1 MRIHKLMICLLI
13 CAAAVSCNG
22 RKDPET
28 PGYIV
33 QVSMGEWDE
42 QFYPTEDIIA
52 RIDEVCSIIHL
63 EKVLVGW
70 VTDPEPY
77 RQIGEYLHGK
87 GIQMLLY
94 LPVFAETEGA
104 FENIPAVDIWG
115 EAPTRYIIPGGGGF
129 KFNCPTVQ
137 SNIDNLIGFYEEH
150 LADVDF
156 DGVFLDRIRTQSFVC
171 GINGVLGCGCDNCAA
186 LFEAE
191 GVNLDDVRRAYE
203 AKGDKFFSVT
213 SYDPKTGFTFEDETA
228 RAFFEAKCR
237 IVSTSV
243 AKVCDYFHN
252 RGMIVG
258 LDLFAPILA
267 QFVGQD
273 YGILAEHCDF
283 IKPMLYRKTWA
294 PAGIGFDYD
303 LLRQSAPGADGYPEL
318 TLDVEFLREQL
329 RAMEDLPCQKYPGI
343 EIVYDEKI
351 VPTTP
356 EYIIESL
363 NTVLEFGYEGA
374 VVSWNIMQ
382 VPKDHIRC
390 LADVSAQPSRH
401 STGSK

>member
-1 MRIHKLMICLLI
+1 MRIDKLIICLLI

-52 RIDEVCSIIHL
+52 RIDEVCSIIPL

-258 LDLFAPILA
+258 LDLFCADSRT
-267 QFVGQD
+267 V
-273 YGILAEHCDF
+273 
-283 IKPMLYRKTWA
+283 RR
-294 PAGIGFDYD
+294 AG
-303 LLRQSAPGADGYPEL
+303 L
-318 TLDVEFLREQL
+318 
-329 RAMEDLPCQKYPGI
+329 
-343 EIVYDEKI
+343 
-351 VPTTP
+351 
-356 EYIIESL
+356 
-363 NTVLEFGYEGA
+363 
-374 VVSWNIMQ
+374 
-382 VPKDHIRC
+382 
-390 LADVSAQPSRH
+390 RH
-401 STGSK
+401 SGRALRLHQTYALP

>member
-1 MRIHKLMICLLI
+1 MKSNARHLFAF
-13 CAAAVSCNG
+13 AAAIAALLSLFSCKGN
-22 RKDPET
+22 KTKEI
-28 PGYIV
+28 PGFII
-33 QVSMGEWDE
+33 QISMGEWDE

-52 RIDEVCSIIHL
+52 RIDEVNSIIPL

-104 FENIPAVDIWG
+104 FESIPAVDIWG
-115 EAPTRYIIPGGGGF
+115 NVPDKYNVPGGGGF
-129 KFNCPTVQ
+129 KFNCPTTQ
-137 SNIDNLIGFYEEH
+137 SNIDKVIDFYEEN
-150 LADVDF
+150 LSDVDF

-171 GINGVLGCGCDNCAA
+171 GINGVLNCGCDNCRK
-186 LFEAE
+186 LYEAQ
-191 GVNLDDVRRAYE
+191 GVSLDDVCKAYE
-203 AKGDKFFSVT
+203 EKDDKFFSVK
-213 SYDPKTGFTFEDETA
+213 SYSPQTGFIFEDETA
-228 RAFFEAKCR
+228 QAYFKAKGVVVSEA
-237 IVSTSV
+237 V
-243 AKVCDYFHN
+243 AKVCDYFRD

-258 LDLFAPILA
+258 LDLFTPLLA

-273 YGILAEHCDF
+273 YGILAQHCDF

-294 PAGIGFDYD
+294 PAGIAFDYQ
-303 LLRQSAPGADGYPEL
+303 LLRDSAPEADGYPEIEMS
-318 TLDVEFLREQL
+318 LDFLNGQL
-329 RAMEDLPCQKYPGI
+329 DAMKGLPCKKYPGI

-363 NTVLEFGYEGA
+363 QAVLAYGYDGA

-382 VPKDHIRC
+382 VPNEHIEC
-390 LADVSAQPSRH
+390 L
-401 STGSK
+401 KELL